1 QALFALGA
9 DWSERLGAMLSTA
22 RGETAASVNDEPAFA
37 EALAYHDRSRVS
49 LSYLETGRM
58 ARFAAGLIAQVSEL
72 DETHRSSLAALVE
85 HAGSGAIVSTTNASG
100 ARYELTT
107 HVPQSAIL
115 GTAKLNGVLW
125 RMALSPMLN
134 PPSVPPLP
142 LPPPH
147 VTPPLVPTGVGP
159 TL

>member
-1 QALFALGA
+1 
-9 DWSERLGAMLSTA
+9 MLDTA
-22 RGETAASVNDEPAFA
+22 RGETAASVGDEPAFA
-37 EALAYHDRSRVS
+37 EALQYHDRARVS

-58 ARFAAGLIAQVSEL
+58 ARFAAGLIAQVSDL
-72 DETHRSSLAALVE
+72 DEDHRLSLAALVE

-125 RMALSPMLN
+125 RMALSPLLN

-147 VTPPLVPTGVGP
+147 VTPPLAPTGVGP
-159 TL
+159 SL